1 MKNHSLL
8 IFALVGSIGLAACSK
23 GGEEAQQNTSE
34 TAAANEVVAPLPMI
48 GKSEI
53 YRCADSSVVYVD
65 YFTDN
70 VTANVRIG
78 QDGKPTKLVAPAV
91 GEPFVAE
98 GYSLKSTEAGI
109 AFASPEKPEQ
119 TCKG

>member
-1 MKNHSLL
+1 MKNHALL

-23 GGEEAQQNTSE
+23 GGEEVQQNTSE

-53 YRCADSSVVYVD
+53 YRCADGSVVYAD

-70 VTANVRIG
+70 VSANVRIG
-78 QDGKPTKLVAPAV
+78 QDGVPTKLVAPSA
-91 GEPFVAE
+91 GEAFVAE
-98 GYSLKSTEAGI
+98 GYSLKKSDAGV
-109 AFASPEKPEQ
+109 AFASPEKAEQ
-119 TCKG
+119 TCKS